1 MKRVLRQLFW
11 KVVLYAGFSF
21 VFLCYIPEEQAVME
35 LAYTDMYLFTIQ
47 FLIYATV
54 IMSLPFETLAAY
66 RFKRLSGYFLYQY
79 RKFSLYNIVLIISIA
94 MIHCFA
100 VILQG
105 NEIGNVWWF
114 ALQQFL
120 VYSILYCTVLSFS
133 LLPHSKVFTYAT
145 LFLYYGMFLLY
156 LMAGPETSILLNIF
170 TGWFMAGDIVSM
182 VLQYLVWLA
191 IPVLIIYN
199 RKDVYTC

>member
-1 MKRVLRQLFW
+1 MKRVMQQLYW
-11 KVVLYAGFSF
+11 KILLYAVLAF
-21 VFLCYIPEEQAVME
+21 VFLYCMPEEQAVIE

-54 IMSLPFETLAAY
+54 IMSLPFETLSAY

-94 MIHCFA
+94 MIHCF
-100 VILQG
+100 VVMLQG
-105 NEIGNVWWF
+105 NEIWNVWWF
-114 ALQQFL
+114 ALQQFV

-133 LLPHSKVFTYAT
+133 LLPQYKVFTYVM

-156 LMAGPETSILLNIF
+156 IMNGPETSIFLNIF
-170 TGWFMAGDIVSM
+170 TGWFMAGDIISII
-182 VLQYLVWLA
+182 LQYLVWLA

-199 RKDVYTC
+199 RKDGYTC